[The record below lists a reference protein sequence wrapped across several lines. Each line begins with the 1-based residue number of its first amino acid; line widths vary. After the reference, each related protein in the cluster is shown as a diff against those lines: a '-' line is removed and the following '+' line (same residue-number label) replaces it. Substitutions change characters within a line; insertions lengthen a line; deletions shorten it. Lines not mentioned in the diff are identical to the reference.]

1 MWSASNVK
9 ITITLS
15 KMSKLVSSHAQT
27 TQSDLL
33 SEYDFQLCSDG
44 DRLRKSLELR
54 LKVFHEEQGF
64 PADTEIDEYDP
75 ISAHFLVTSRKE
87 QRVVATVR
95 LSPYPRKEWL
105 QYKDEEEDQG
115 YVQEQDA
122 TSVVTSGGGPGGTSG
137 GLPMSSGPK
146 ESNIPETKTSIA
158 PPEASDDKI
167 AKAEYP
173 LGRPLSIIQLRRR
186 FTKSAHGTGKI
197 DEEHG
202 APQVRGAKLSRLAV
216 SNSER
221 GKGLGALVMHQV
233 EGWLI
238 AQYLQGEE
246 ISKVND
252 KTKTPSPP
260 PPFVMVISS
269 QQHAIPFYEKLGYSV
284 YGDTYDEE
292 GAPHNWCVKT
302 LVDSR
307 MKDNQPKPQEQVSF
321 RDESALITD

>member
-1 MWSASNVK
+1 
-9 ITITLS
+9 
-15 KMSKLVSSHAQT
+15 MSKVVSSHAQK
-27 TQSDLL
+27 TQGDLL
-33 SEYDFQLCSDG
+33 SQYDFQFCSTAE
-44 DRLRKSLELR
+44 RLRESLDLR

-75 ISAHFLVTSRKE
+75 ISAHFLVIRRDEGKAI
-87 QRVVATVR
+87 ATVR
-95 LSPYPRKEWL
+95 LTPYPRKEWL
-105 QYKDEEEDQG
+105 TYKDEEED

-122 TSVVTSGGGPGGTSG
+122 TSVVTSGGGPEGTSG
-137 GLPMSSGPK
+137 GLPMSSGPT
-146 ESNIPETKTSIA
+146 ETNIPESKTSIA
-158 PPEASDDKI
+158 PPEASDDTT

-173 LGRPLSIIQLRRR
+173 LGRPLSMVQLSRR
-186 FTKSAHGTGKI
+186 FNKAAHGTGKI

-221 GKGLGALVMHQV
+221 GKGLGALVMQQV

-238 AQYLQGEE
+238 AQYLRSEQNM
-246 ISKVND
+246 KVND

-260 PPFVMVISS
+260 PPFVVVISS

-284 YGDTYDEE
+284 HGDTYDEE

-307 MKDNQPKPQEQVSF
+307 AGNGQPKPQEKLSSKN
-321 RDESALITD
+321 ESALITD

>member
-1 MWSASNVK
+1 
-9 ITITLS
+9 
-15 KMSKLVSSHAQT
+15 MSKLVSSHAQT
-27 TQSDLL
+27 TQGDLL
-33 SEYDFQLCSDG
+33 SQYDFQLCSNAE
-44 DRLRKSLELR
+44 RLRESLDLR
-54 LKVFHEEQGF
+54 MKVFHNEQGF
-64 PADTEIDEYDP
+64 PADTEVDEYDP
-75 ISAHFLVTSRKE
+75 ISAHFLVIRRNE
-87 QRVVATVR
+87 QKTVATVR
-95 LSPYPRKEWL
+95 LTPYPRKEWL
-105 QYKDEEEDQG
+105 GYKEEEEQG

-137 GLPMSSGPK
+137 GLPMSTGPT
-146 ESNIPETKTSIA
+146 ESNIPESKTNIA
-158 PPEASDDKI
+158 PPEASDDAI

-173 LGRPLSIIQLRRR
+173 LGRPLSIAQLSGR
-186 FTKSAHGTGKI
+186 FNKSAHGTGRI

-216 SNSER
+216 LKSER

-238 AQYLQGEE
+238 AQYLRGEE
-246 ISKVND
+246 IINMDD

-260 PPFVMVISS
+260 PPFVVVVSS

-307 MKDNQPKPQEQVSF
+307 TEKRQPKVQETISST
-321 RDESALITD
+321 DESALITD